1 MSKQKSYKFLY
12 KYMPMQILHKKAS
25 LASMKDTYDSLKL
38 GHSWKVANLVFW
50 WSEWLVWIHS
60 APFALSQGYAI

>member
-1 MSKQKSYKFLY
+1 MTGVCMSMYVKRQCLFNIVIYYLFFMSKQKSYKFLY

-38 GHSWKVANLVFW
+38 GHS
-50 WSEWLVWIHS
+50 
-60 APFALSQGYAI
+60 